1 MANFASIAFVL
12 MQSLLVFTMLH
23 PQLSHSLQS
32 VACNFTRSASVFKFA
47 TETTFD
53 IVILMFYILRLCCV
67 QQQNIAVVNWL
78 SCYFEQVTHRVIVFA
93 HLGKHC
99 CVVIMSCAKV
109 LSSHWMSQRLEIVSL
124 CVKREI
130 VCCESVMIHRAA
142 KVQMQTRLIMR
153 TRC

>member
-23 PQLSHSLQS
+23 AQLSHSLQS

-47 TETTFD
+47 TEMTFD

-78 SCYFEQVTHRVIVFA
+78 SCYFEQVTHRCSLILSNIVVLLSWAVQKCSPLIERVKDWRLFHSA
-93 HLGKHC
+93 SRGKL
-99 CVVIMSCAKV
+99 CAVSQPWYIV
-109 LSSHWMSQRLEIVSL
+109 LQKCKCRQDW
-124 CVKREI
+124 
-130 VCCESVMIHRAA
+130 
-142 KVQMQTRLIMR
+142 
-153 TRC
+153 